1 MKMVMGRPQEYD
13 RKQVAVN
20 LVEWEKKATSINLCG
35 FCTTHDPLLPHV
47 YLSRWAKDDEDFRL
61 AYETAKA
68 FLGNRREQM
77 LNDDLLHVKAYDL
90 NATTYDWFLKD
101 EKRQQAEF
109 ESSLKEKENRRTEK
123 AKNPPRKPRLDLA
136 KSASRVPHRAAT
148 KERRKTKR
156 NARHRKSKIQK
167 TIHDAELF
175 PLSCVG
181 RV

>member
-20 LVEWEKKATSINLCG
+20 LVEWAKKATSINLCG
-35 FCTTHDPLLPHV
+35 FCTTHDPLLPPV

-109 ESSLKEKENRRTEK
+109 ESSLKEKEN
-123 AKNPPRKPRLDLA
+123 
-136 KSASRVPHRAAT
+136 SATVENFSTLMKHRSDSI
-148 KERRKTKR
+148 E
-156 NARHRKSKIQK
+156 QK
-167 TIHDAELF
+167 
-175 PLSCVG
+175 
-181 RV
+181 